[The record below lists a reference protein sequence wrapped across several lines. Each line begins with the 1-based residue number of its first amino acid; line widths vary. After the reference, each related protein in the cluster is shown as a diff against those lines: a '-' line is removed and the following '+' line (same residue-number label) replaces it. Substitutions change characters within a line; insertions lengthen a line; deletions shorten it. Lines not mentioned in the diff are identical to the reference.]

1 MGGWV
6 GGCGV
11 MCCRDCV
18 LTCVPHSGCVC
29 ACGCTTLVMCLQSH
43 PALAPSDS
51 NATSAS
57 ALIVEQ
63 QRPRTSA
70 NISDHKGPAR
80 QGAGRSRSAKT
91 HSVGR
96 VPETSNLADELAAVL
111 ADTDDEDG
119 GLAGLGEESP
129 PLGADGSVVTIH
141 VRGTHG
147 DTHFVGL
154 TSLVLLDRS
163 GQPLPVGP
171 EHLSAYPRDINDVPG
186 HVGDTRTLDKIVNG
200 VHVTTDDQH
209 MWLCPYLPPVDAQD
223 GTDELIP
230 QQWLAVELPEPVHLG
245 GLRLYNYNKNAEDT
259 VRGIRLIDVYVDDV
273 RVSPVSGFIVRKAP
287 GNTHY
292 DFGQTFL
299 FDVPWAQAQEPN
311 LSLGV
316 LDRQYRAQMARWA
329 QQQRQLSPA
338 YVLIG
343 TVCVCVCVCVCVYVR
358 VCVCSVV

>member
-1 MGGWV
+1 V
-6 GGCGV
+6 GSWFV
-11 MCCRDCV
+11 CV
-18 LTCVPHSGCVC
+18 
-29 ACGCTTLVMCLQSH
+29 QSH
-43 PALAPSDS
+43 PALAPSDL
-51 NATSAS
+51 NATA
-57 ALIVEQ
+57 ALSVDQ

-70 NISDHKGPAR
+70 NISDHKTAAR
-80 QGAGRSRSAKT
+80 RSAGRSRSDRT
-91 HSVGR
+91 HSVGII
-96 VPETSNLADELAAVL
+96 PETSTLADELAAVL

-119 GLAGLGEESP
+119 GPADAKLGEESP
-129 PLGADGSVVTIH
+129 QLGAFGSVVTIH
-141 VRGTHG
+141 VRATHG

-154 TSLVLLDRS
+154 TSLVLLDRW
-163 GQPLPVGP
+163 GQPLSVAL

-186 HVGDTRTLDKIVNG
+186 HLGDTRTLDKIVNG

-245 GLRLYNYNKNAEDT
+245 GLRLYNYNKNVEDT
-259 VRGIRLIDVYVDDV
+259 VRGIRLMDVYVDDV

-299 FDVPWAQAQEPN
+299 FDVPWAQVQEPN

-316 LDRQYRAQMARWA
+316 LDQQYRTHMARWA

-338 YVLIG
+338 YVFFCF
-343 TVCVCVCVCVCVYVR
+343 VCFR
-358 VCVCSVV
+358 GA